1 MKEKLGSLLEFLS
14 KIGISKMDKLSKEVY
29 INTIID
35 INARLLGLKTDV
47 NLNNQFELLIP
58 LKVDKRKNNNNLT
71 PDVKQAIIDIFKF
84 KKGEISISYLKNN
97 NNKPYVTLIEGNNE
111 LSATSNL
118 LKDIK
123 SDDIDTQI
131 YKVFNK
137 LLLKKGKDF
146 KTTHFDLS
154 NTTIN
159 DLNNTFRK
167 DVIDFYLENILTE
180 DKNNPLEFNDILTI
194 KISKYDNFSEFV
206 KSLKFSDSDINY
218 YTERLSKSKMTINN
232 VLDKVYSNADLH
244 KGLNRLNKTI
254 PKLMLLISE
263 YNKGINDVKNVF
275 STINLDNVSYEIN
288 EFEKLLLNVFAN
300 LDKPSIGNLV
310 KKSETIRDGDNFEDT
325 VLNNFHTQLAR
336 TITLGSTLTLL
347 QDLRAIGYQ
356 IPNLSSSGF
365 NSLRELLNHL
375 DRQTEMLEDI
385 LSAYPQY
392 NTRLVT
398 FSPYNDFAGHVNS
411 LIRNPGLIPPSFR
424 STINRIPDILFDRQE
439 SALIFSEQYDEMMNE
454 GNSDFDEDDLVF
466 QDDVHEE
473 VHREVARPS
482 INALD
487 EISEEIAR
495 GIRERIVTENLR
507 SSSVPPSNLP
517 GYTWISNSAS
527 TIYYPPPTDFEV
539 EREVMSEAMQQGP
552 TEDSAGPSGF

>member
-206 KSLKFSDSDINY
+206 KSLKFSDSDIKY

-232 VLDKVYSNADLH
+232 ILDKVYSNADLH

-300 LDKPSIGNLV
+300 LDKPIITNPL
-310 KKSETIRDGDNFEDT
+310 KKSETIRDSDDFENT

-347 QDLRAIGYQ
+347 QELRAIGYQ
-356 IPNLSSSGF
+356 IPNLSGSGF
-365 NSLRELLNHL
+365 NNLRELLNHL

-398 FSPYNDFAGHVNS
+398 FSPYNDFVGHVNS
-411 LIRNPGLIPPSFR
+411 LIRNPGLIPPAFR
-424 STINRIPDILFDRQE
+424 SSINRLPDVLFDRQE
-439 SALIFSEQYDEMMNE
+439 SALIFSEQYDEMMDE

-473 VHREVARPS
+473 VARPS

-487 EISEEIAR
+487 ELSAQISRE
-495 GIRERIVTENLR
+495 IRERIVTGNLR
-507 SSSVPPSNLP
+507 SSTVYSSDLP
-517 GYTWISNSAS
+517 GYTWSPSNSVG
-527 TIYYPPPTDFEV
+527 TIYSPPPTDFVE
-539 EREVMSEAMQQGP
+539 EREVMQQGP

>member
-123 SDDIDTQI
+123 SDNINTQI

-167 DVIDFYLENILTE
+167 DVLDFYLENILTE

-310 KKSETIRDGDNFEDT
+310 KKSETIREGDNFEDS
-325 VLNNFHTQLAR
+325 VLNSFHAQLGR
-336 TITLGSTLTLL
+336 TITLGSTLALL
-347 QDLRAIGYQ
+347 QELRAIGYQ
-356 IPNLSSSGF
+356 IPNLSNSGF
-365 NSLRELLNHL
+365 NSLIELLNHL
-375 DRQTEMLEDI
+375 DRQIEGLENI
-385 LSAYPQY
+385 LSLYPQY

-398 FSPYNDFAGHVNS
+398 FSPYNDFVNYTNF
-411 LIRNPGLIPPSFR
+411 LIRNPDLIPPPFR
-424 STINRIPDILFDRQE
+424 SSINRIPDVLFDRQE

-454 GNSDFDEDDLVF
+454 GNSDFDEDDSSNF
-466 QDDVHEE
+466 DDIEE
-473 VHREVARPS
+473 VASPS

-487 EISEEIAR
+487 ELSQEIAR
-495 GIRERIVTENLR
+495 GIRERIVSVNL
-507 SSSVPPSNLP
+507 SSSVHTPSDLP
-517 GYTWISNSAS
+517 GYTWSSNSVG
-527 TIYYPPPTDFEV
+527 TIYSPPPTDFEV
-539 EREVMSEAMQQGP
+539 DREAMQQGP

>member
-71 PDVKQAIIDIFKF
+71 PDVRQAIIDIFKF

-218 YTERLSKSKMTINN
+218 YTERLSKSKMNINN
-232 VLDKVYSNADLH
+232 ILDKVYSNADLH

-310 KKSETIRDGDNFEDT
+310 KKSGAITDTESFEDS
-325 VLNNFHTQLAR
+325 VLNSFHTQLAR

-398 FSPYNDFAGHVNS
+398 FSPYNDFVGHVNS
-411 LIRNPGLIPPSFR
+411 LIRNPGLIPPPFR
-424 STINRIPDILFDRQE
+424 SSINRIPDVLFDRQE

-466 QDDVHEE
+466 QDDNHEE
-473 VHREVARPS
+473 VASPS

-487 EISEEIAR
+487 EISEQISRE
-495 GIRERIVTENLR
+495 IRERLVTGNRPEFTTYSGTTTQPLGWNLNG
-507 SSSVPPSNLP
+507 SGTVY
-517 GYTWISNSAS
+517 YTPI
-527 TIYYPPPTDFEV
+527 PTDPDFVE
-539 EREVMSEAMQQGP
+539 EREVMQQGP

>member
-194 KISKYDNFSEFV
+194 KISKYDNFSEFI

-218 YTERLSKSKMTINN
+218 YTERLSKSKMNINN

-310 KKSETIRDGDNFEDT
+310 KKSETIRDSDNFEDT
-325 VLNNFHTQLAR
+325 VLNSFHTQLGR
-336 TITLGSTLTLL
+336 TITLGTTLGLL
-347 QDLRAIGYQ
+347 QELRAIGYQ
-356 IPNLSSSGF
+356 IPNLSNSGF

-375 DRQTEMLEDI
+375 DRQTEGLENI
-385 LSAYPQY
+385 LSLYPQY

-398 FSPYNDFAGHVNS
+398 FSPYNDFVNHTNS
-411 LIRNPGLIPPSFR
+411 LIRNPGLIPPPFR
-424 STINRIPDILFDRQE
+424 SSINRIPDLLFDRQE

-454 GNSDFDEDDLVF
+454 GNSDFDEDDLSNF
-466 QDDVHEE
+466 DDTEE
-473 VHREVARPS
+473 VASPS
-482 INALD
+482 INAFN
-487 EISEEIAR
+487 EISEQISRE
-495 GIRERIVTENLR
+495 IRERIVTGNLR
-507 SSSVPPSNLP
+507 SSVAHPSDLP
-517 GYTWISNSAS
+517 GYTWSSNSVG
-527 TIYYPPPTDFEV
+527 TIYSPPPTDIVE
-539 EREVMSEAMQQGP
+539 EREVMQQGP